1 MPVLSG
7 AEGLTDSHCHLQDP
21 KFGRDMPQVIE
32 RARAAGV
39 STMVVIGY
47 DMDSSHRAVEI
58 AESNEGVFATIGV
71 HPHDAKT
78 LTPGDISTPTTLA
91 ESPMVV
97 AIGEIGLDFYRN
109 LSPPDVQHRAF
120 REQLALAR
128 ELDLPVVIH
137 SRDADE
143 EVFEELAE
151 HAEATSVDWPAERPL
166 GVMHCY
172 AGDIMLADRY
182 IALGFLLSIAGTAT
196 YPNAEK
202 TREVARA
209 IPLGSLL
216 IETDAPYLTPQ
227 SRRGQRNEP
236 AYLVETVR
244 FIAELRGEP
253 PELIA
258 KETASNAKRL
268 FALDRVAQPTGD
280 RA

>member
-1 MPVLSG
+1 MSL
-7 AEGLTDSHCHLQDP
+7 ADSHCHLQDP
-21 KFGRDMPQVIE
+21 KFNRDLAAVIE

-39 STMVVIGY
+39 STIVVPGY
-47 DMDSSHRAVEI
+47 DMKSSRRAVEI
-58 AESNEGVFATIGV
+58 AEGNEGIFATVGV

-78 LTPGDISTPTTLA
+78 LTPGDISTLTALA
-91 ESPMVV
+91 ESSRVV

-137 SRDADE
+137 ARDADE
-143 EVFEELAE
+143 PTFEVLAG
-151 HAEATSVDWPAERPL
+151 HAETAGGDWPADRPL
-166 GVMHCY
+166 GVMHCFAGDLALAEQY
-172 AGDIMLADRY
+172 AG
-182 IALGFLLSIAGTAT
+182 LGFLISIAGTVT

-202 TREVARA
+202 TRAVARG
-209 IPLGSLL
+209 IPLTSML

-236 AYLVETVR
+236 AYIVETAK
-244 FIAELRGEP
+244 FIAQLRGESL
-253 PELIA
+253 ELVSEITGA
-258 KETASNAKRL
+258 NASRL
-268 FALDRVAQPTGD
+268 FALDRVAQPSGE